1 MKLNKLTKLIKYDD
15 ILRHKTLKIYYDRYY
30 KNYNKFLFKLQIY
43 TVWYITSTIDNIYSS
58 TFEYGEYIYLGCY
71 PSLNLVDHSYVHVF
85 TYIDIKNNKLG
96 EKEFFIISETNLLKC
111 INDKESDL
119 KIYPVNL
126 FEEDINKYLTLL
138 RLNLNKFK

>member
-1 MKLNKLTKLIKYDD
+1 MKLNKLTKLIKYED
-15 ILRHKTLKIYYDRYY
+15 ILRHKTLKIYYDSYY

-43 TVWYITSTIDNIYSS
+43 SVWYITSTIDNSYSP
-58 TFEYGEYIYLGCY
+58 TFEYGEYLYLGCY

-111 INDKESDL
+111 INDKKSDL

>member
-15 ILRHKTLKIYYDRYY
+15 ILRHKTLKIYYDSYC

-43 TVWYITSTIDNIYSS
+43 SVWYITSTIDNSYSP
-58 TFEYGEYIYLGCY
+58 TFEYGEYLYLGCY

-96 EKEFFIISETNLLKC
+96 EKPFFIISETNLLKC
-111 INDKESDL
+111 INDKKSDL

>member
-15 ILRHKTLKIYYDRYY
+15 ILRHKTLKIYYDSYC

-43 TVWYITSTIDNIYSS
+43 SVWYITSTIDNSYSS
-58 TFEYGEYIYLGCY
+58 TFEYGEYLYLGCY

-96 EKEFFIISETNLLKC
+96 EKEFFIISENNLLKC
-111 INDKESDL
+111 INDKKSDL

-138 RLNLNKFK
+138 HLNLNKFK